1 MPNEIVPNEIVNIE
15 QAEAWDGPDGEFWAE
30 HQARFDATIS
40 PHHAQLM
47 AAAAIA
53 PGERVLDIGCGNGL
67 TSRDA
72 ARAAGEQGEVLGV
85 DLSGPMLARAAQL
98 AKDEG
103 LGNVRFEQGDAQV
116 YPFPRDTFDI
126 VMSRFG
132 VMFFADP
139 VAAFT
144 NIASAVRPGG
154 RLVMAVWGPV
164 PDNEWITAIM
174 SAVTVGRELPKPPP
188 GAPGPFT
195 LADQT
200 RTAAILTEAGF
211 AEVGFARS
219 EHRFHIGSDLDDAF
233 GFLSQLNVVR
243 QLMEDLDAAKEA
255 EALANLR
262 ATVAAHETPDGV
274 VFRST
279 AWVVTARKPD

>member
-1 MPNEIVPNEIVNIE
+1 MAEIVNVE
-15 QAEAWDGPDGEFWAE
+15 QAEAWDGPDGEFWAA

-72 ARAAGEQGEVLGV
+72 ARAAGERGEVLGV
-85 DLSGPMLARAAQL
+85 DLSGPMLARAAQS

-103 LGNVRFEQGDAQV
+103 LGNVRFEQGDAQA
-116 YPFPRDTFDI
+116 YRFPKDTFDL

-144 NIASAVRPGG
+144 NIASGVRSGG
-154 RLVMAVWGPV
+154 RLTMAVWGPV
-164 PDNEWITAIM
+164 PGNEWITAM
-174 SAVTVGRELPKPPP
+174 LDAVGRVREIPTPPP

-195 LADQT
+195 LADQSHT
-200 RTAAILTEAGF
+200 RGILTEAGF
-211 AEVGFARS
+211 TAVDFVAS
-219 EHRFHIGSDLDDAF
+219 EHPFRVGADTDDAF
-233 GFLSQLNVVR
+233 GFVSQLQVC
-243 QLMEDLDAAKEA
+243 QKLLEDLDEPTRAQGFDY
-255 EALANLR
+255 LR
-262 ATVAAHETPDGV
+262 AAMAAHETPEGV

-279 AWVVTARKPD
+279 AWVVTARKP